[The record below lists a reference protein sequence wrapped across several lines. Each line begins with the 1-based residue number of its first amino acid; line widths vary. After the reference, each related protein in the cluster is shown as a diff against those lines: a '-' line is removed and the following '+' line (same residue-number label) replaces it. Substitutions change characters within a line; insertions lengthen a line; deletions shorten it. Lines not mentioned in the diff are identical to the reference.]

1 MTAIAYLDD
10 WLSHHAAERPADTAV
25 VCSGRRLSYAQLEER
40 VDQCAAALVGRGIE
54 AGDRVAVLACPSL
67 EFWCSALAVMR
78 VGAIWMGLNPRYRPA
93 ELAYL
98 LADSRPKLVLAIAA
112 FEDRDYLRELERL
125 EGAPPDGYEL
135 VAIDEFTAG
144 HTGATATAAPRL
156 RDRARAARSPERPAA
171 LVYTSGSSGKPKG
184 ALLSHHGL
192 VTGAGMQVAQ
202 LDVSVQS
209 MVVSFPINH
218 VACLADTC
226 ATTLVSGGKIVFQE
240 RFDPRALLEA
250 TAEEGCTMLGG
261 VPTMLQLLLEDPLL
275 PTLDLSSLEL
285 IAWGGAAM
293 PREYLG
299 RLNEL
304 APRLMTLYGLT
315 ETSANIA
322 FGDSREDPAALFD
335 SVGRADPSVACRVV
349 DEQGHPCAPGAA
361 GELQFRADFFFI
373 GYWEREQATR
383 DAWTHDGWFR
393 SGDIGTLD
401 VDGRLRLKGRRSEM
415 FKSGGYNVYPR
426 ELEAALEAIPGVA
439 AAAVVGVPDPL
450 YQEVGYAWVVPE
462 AGTRLSESLLRDA
475 CRDQLANYKVPKHYR
490 IVSELPLLPVGKI
503 DKARLQRL
511 AAEQL
516 DSPG

>member
-1 MTAIAYLDD
+1 MSAIAYLDD

-25 VCSGRRLSYAQLEER
+25 VCSGRRVSYAQLEER
-40 VDQCAAALVGRGIE
+40 VDQCAARLVASGIE
-54 AGDRVAVLACPSL
+54 AGDRVAALACPGL
-67 EFWCSALAVMR
+67 EFWCSALAAMR

-98 LADSRPKLVLAIAA
+98 LSDSRPKLVLAIAE
-112 FEDRDYLRELERL
+112 FEGRHYLREIARL
-125 EGAPPDGYEL
+125 EGAPPEGYA
-135 VAIDEFTAG
+135 VAAIDEFL
-144 HTGATATAAPRL
+144 TGCTDALTTAAL
-156 RDRARAARSPERPAA
+156 RDRARAARSPELPAA

-192 VTGAGMQVAQ
+192 VTGATMQVAQ

-240 RFDPRALLEA
+240 RFDPAKLLQA
-250 TAEEGCTMLGG
+250 TAEERCSMLGG
-261 VPTMLQLLLEDPLL
+261 VPTMLQLLLDDPAL
-275 PTLDLSSLEL
+275 PALDLSALEL
-285 IAWGGAAM
+285 VAWGGAAM

-299 RLNEL
+299 RLRAL
-304 APRLMTLYGLT
+304 APRLKTLYGLT

-322 FGDSREDPAALFD
+322 FGDSREGFSALCD
-335 SVGRADPSVACRVV
+335 TVGRTDPSVACRIV
-349 DEQGHPCAPGAA
+349 DERGVPCAPGEA

-383 DAWTHDGWFR
+383 DAWTQDGWFR
-393 SGDIGTLD
+393 SGDIGTFD
-401 VDGRLRLKGRRSEM
+401 AEGRLCLEGRRSEM

-426 ELEAALEAIPGVA
+426 ELEAVLEAVPGVA

-450 YQEVGYAWVVPE
+450 YQEVGCAWVVPE
-462 AGTRLSESLLRDA
+462 AGTKLSDSQLRDA
-475 CRDQLANYKVPKHYR
+475 CREQLANYKVPKHYR

-503 DKARLQRL
+503 DKVRLQRL

-516 DSPG
+516 DTSR